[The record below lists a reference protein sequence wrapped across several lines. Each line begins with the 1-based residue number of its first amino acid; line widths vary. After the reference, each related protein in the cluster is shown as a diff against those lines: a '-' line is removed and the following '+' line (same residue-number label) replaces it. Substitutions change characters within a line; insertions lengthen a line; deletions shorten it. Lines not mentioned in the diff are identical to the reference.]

1 MQSVEEVETHKL
13 GLDEATNNFTNPLL
27 QITKLT
33 THNTS
38 SLAPE
43 DEGLLQK
50 LVKTFWIF
58 TATDFS
64 ETS

>member
-33 THNTS
+33 TRNTS
-38 SLAPE
+38 SLAPD

-50 LVKTFWIF
+50 LV
-58 TATDFS
+58 
-64 ETS
+64 